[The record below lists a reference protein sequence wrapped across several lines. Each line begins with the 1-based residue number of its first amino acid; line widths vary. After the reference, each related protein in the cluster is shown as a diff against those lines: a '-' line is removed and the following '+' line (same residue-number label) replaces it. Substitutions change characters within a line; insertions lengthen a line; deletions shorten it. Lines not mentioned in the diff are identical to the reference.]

1 MAHGSLNGMASWDYL
16 ALGLLLSAL
25 LYSTIGQTVP
35 RHEQQPEFLAPLENH
50 TVTQGRDVCFTCLVN
65 HLRSY
70 KVAWIKS
77 DSREILAMHTHMVAP
92 NPRLSVTHNGHN
104 AWKLHV
110 LNVKPSDS
118 GTYMCQVNTDPMRS
132 LLGYMKVVIPPDIR
146 DLDEAQNQLSSLE
159 RGEVRLRCQ
168 ATGTPQPEVTWRRED
183 GSSIILRTENSRLIA
198 VKSHKGEQ
206 LHLRGILRQEMG
218 SYLCIASNGVPP
230 SVSKRYYVKVLFK
243 PSIRTKEQVVF
254 AHVNGDVTL
263 KCLVEASPKSLT
275 SWYAETGLKIGSSER
290 HSVTESAINDY
301 THQVNLTIRRVRA
314 SDWTAYT
321 CLTENS
327 FGTASASIRLREQ
340 HKPSRATA
348 GTGQAGLGVSH
359 HNSLDESR
367 KSINSPHS
375 EDEFE
380 DAPEQV
386 DGKYPPALPGAH
398 YGSTDFPGSGSPDR
412 AAPESPKTAGV
423 AVLLPLLAAR
433 FY

>member
-183 GSSIILRTENSRLIA
+183 GSSIILRTENSRLI
-198 VKSHKGEQ
+198 V
-206 LHLRGILRQEMG
+206 
-218 SYLCIASNGVPP
+218 
-230 SVSKRYYVKVLFK
+230 K